1 MWESTRWW
9 QVIKGG
15 GSSEFPSCAFLS
27 RSVPF
32 PGSDPNRSLLISDPN
47 LTIFFIVDDVN
58 RQNEVFVSP
67 NFNSII
73 SDASCY
79 KLSFST

>member
-1 MWESTRWW
+1 M
-9 QVIKGG
+9 KGAVR
-15 GSSEFPSCAFLS
+15 SSPSCAFLS

-58 RQNEVFVSP
+58 RQDETCVYQNSAGVIFDAP
-67 NFNSII
+67 N
-73 SDASCY
+73 Y
-79 KLSFST
+79 E